1 MNAITI
7 IEAAPVPATL
17 EDWITQGRSL
27 VAQRLDTDWR
37 IADWMAEGKTA
48 GHLTQAKF
56 DFLQDNLGLA
66 PKRLKDALK
75 AATTFPPALRDST
88 LSVEH
93 HAAVASLP
101 KDEALPLLKRA
112 AREHLSVNDCREVVT
127 QHRYQTGQRFDD
139 EDVDSTFVTLMTRQW
154 NRSTPAAQELFV
166 ELLRANKFR
175 GIINEDIAHDDA
187 A

>member
-7 IEAAPVPATL
+7 IEAAPVTTTL
-17 EDWITQGRSL
+17 DQWIDAGRSL
-27 VAQRLDTDWR
+27 VAKRLETDWAL
-37 IADWMAEGKTA
+37 ADWMAEGKTA

-127 QHRYQTGQRFDD
+127 QRRYETGANFAD
-139 EDVDSTFVTLMTRQW
+139 EDTDSTLCTHIVRAW
-154 NRSTPAAQELFV
+154 NRATPDARRSFLDLQRAAKL
-166 ELLRANKFR
+166 A
-175 GIINEDIAHDDA
+175 IIDEDEATHDDA
-187 A
+187 